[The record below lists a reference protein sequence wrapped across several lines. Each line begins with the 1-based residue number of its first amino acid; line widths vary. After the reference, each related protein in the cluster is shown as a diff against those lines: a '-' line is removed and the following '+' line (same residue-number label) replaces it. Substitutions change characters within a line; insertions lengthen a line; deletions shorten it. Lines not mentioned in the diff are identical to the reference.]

1 MKVLNVGVSIF
12 GQTLFWMV
20 MTYIAQIK
28 GQLLQLMTENMNLF
42 DKMHEG
48 LVVVSEDDQT
58 LQFASKSAVSLLT
71 EKPVKEKNWV

>member
-71 EKPVKEKNWV
+71 EKPVKEKN